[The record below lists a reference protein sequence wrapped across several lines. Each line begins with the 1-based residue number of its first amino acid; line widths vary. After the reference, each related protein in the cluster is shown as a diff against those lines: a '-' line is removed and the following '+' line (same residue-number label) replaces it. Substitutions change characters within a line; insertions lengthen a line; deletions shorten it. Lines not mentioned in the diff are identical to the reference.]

1 MAVKLGVLIIHGI
14 GTQKSDFA
22 DGMINNLVEQ
32 LGELGFDRSD
42 VAWQP
47 VHWTPVLEPKQKELW
62 RKLSHNSDM
71 SFVTLRQFVIN
82 VLGDAIAYQRVPGQG
97 RENVYDSTHRVIHQS
112 VKTLRQQIGGDK
124 PLVILAHSLGC
135 YMISNYIWD
144 RQKGLGEAA
153 YAASAFERMETI
165 AGMVTFG
172 CGIPLFMLAYTRIE
186 PITFPSSTLARY
198 FPDGTPPE
206 ELRRAAHWLNF
217 YSRNDILGYPLR
229 PLSPEYAETVNE
241 DIAINV
247 GGLLTSW
254 NPASHTQ
261 YWTDSNLIRPAAEL
275 IGGLLKLL

>member
-1 MAVKLGVLIIHGI
+1 MAAKLGVLIIHGI

-22 DGMINNLVEQ
+22 DGMVNALVEQ
-32 LGELGFDRSD
+32 LGDRGFDRSD

-47 VHWTPVLEPKQKELW
+47 VHWTPVLEPKQKDLW
-62 RKLSHNSDM
+62 RRLSHNSELG
-71 SFVTLRQFVIN
+71 FVTLRQFVIN

-144 RQKGLGEAA
+144 RQKGLGESA
-153 YAASAFERMETI
+153 YAASAFERMETV

-172 CGIPLFMLAYTRIE
+172 CSIPLFMLAYTRIE
-186 PITFPSSTLARY
+186 PIALPSSTLARY
-198 FPDGTPPE
+198 FPDGTPAE
-206 ELRRAAHWLNF
+206 ELRRAARWLNF

-261 YWTDSNLIRPAAEL
+261 YWTDSNLTRPVAEL